1 MKHLKVGDKAPDFA
15 LKDQVGVMHTLGD
28 YKGKKLALYFYPRD
42 STPTCTVQACNLR
55 DNLGALST
63 KGIIVLGI
71 SADDSASHKK
81 FEQKHQLNFPLLA
94 DIDKKM
100 VQDYGVWGEKKFMGK
115 VYEGIHRTTF
125 LINEEG
131 LIEHIIE
138 KVKAKE
144 HAQQILATWGL
155 I

>member
-63 KGIIVLGI
+63 KGIMVWGI
-71 SADDSASHKK
+71 AEVVGRSNKK
-81 FEQKHQLNFPLLA
+81 FDRKNRSTSPFWPEMTKRR
-94 DIDKKM
+94 
-100 VQDYGVWGEKKFMGK
+100 VQDPKDV
-115 VYEGIHRTTF
+115 R
-125 LINEEG
+125 
-131 LIEHIIE
+131 
-138 KVKAKE
+138 
-144 HAQQILATWGL
+144 
-155 I
+155 